1 MVDDPGWSVYRVY
14 ADALGLRNDGSPAGR
29 LDIGRIPLIY
39 ADPCNSEGGEITTG
53 TSVRDLEA
61 ALRSVPYLIVGE
73 TRAAEISGFY
83 AISVDVTVDAGAQ
96 AACGGFGGE
105 GITVFR
111 VAEDTWQAMPGEVFR
126 LRAVDVESTTVAFLT
141 TAEASPTTSV
151 PALEQFFARAER
163 IISSV
168 DF

>member
-1 MVDDPGWSVYRVY
+1 M
-14 ADALGLRNDGSPAGR
+14 
-29 LDIGRIPLIY
+29 
-39 ADPCNSEGGEITTG
+39 
-53 TSVRDLEA
+53 
-61 ALRSVPYLIVGE
+61 GE

-111 VAEDTWQAMPGEVFR
+111 VAEDTWQALPGEVFR